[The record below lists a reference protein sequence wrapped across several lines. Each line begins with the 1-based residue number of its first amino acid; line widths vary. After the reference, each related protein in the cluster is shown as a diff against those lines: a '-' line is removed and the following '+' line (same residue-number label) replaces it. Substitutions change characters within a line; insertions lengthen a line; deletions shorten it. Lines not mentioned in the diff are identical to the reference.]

1 LKTAVDIFSG
11 AGGMS
16 VGSVMAGIE
25 PILAVEFDVYAAKT
39 YNFLNV
45 KYIRNHDG
53 DTIVF
58 EQYRGTEFTLEG
70 EDYLVLEID
79 NIIGVL

>member
-1 LKTAVDIFSG
+1 MKTAVDIFSG

-39 YNFLNV
+39 YAT
-45 KYIRNHDG
+45 NHPKTKVLQQDIKTVNPL
-53 DTIVF
+53 DH
-58 EQYRGTEFTLEG
+58 TEKHPFILFG
-70 EDYLVLEID
+70 
-79 NIIGVL
+79 GPP